1 MIESAEVAMQINS
14 LMLEYGQ
21 KLDASVRLV
30 KERCTE
36 DEFVAYRRAIGDVM
50 GLMLLD
56 IMNPLYARHPHL
68 KPEQLK

>member
-1 MIESAEVAMQINS
+1 MIESAEVAKQINS

-21 KLDASVRLV
+21 KLDASVQLV
-30 KERCTE
+30 KERCSE
-36 DEFVAYRRAIGDVM
+36 EELRGYRKAVGEVM

-68 KPEQLK
+68 KPGSLK